1 MVRSLRLRVTVLASL
16 ATLVLMA
23 AAGAALVA
31 YQRNQLFATV
41 DAALD
46 ETVTEVEQTLDV
58 TFGRRFQ
65 PVRNRLPPLQDV
77 VFVVAA
83 SPRTLQLLD
92 ADGSVVVSS
101 GDFTGL
107 GPVVDAAAILADDG
121 AAIDDTVDTGDVRYR
136 VAFAVVDPANPKLL
150 VAGTSLL
157 DVDESLRSQR
167 RGLFVGVPALS
178 AIIGGLIWVV
188 LGRALT
194 PMEAIRREAA
204 EIGSEDLS
212 RRVPVPD
219 ASVELERLA
228 ETLNDMLARLD
239 RSAEQQRRFVADASH
254 ELRSPLAGL
263 RSQLEVNLAH
273 PETADLVDSEEAMLA
288 ETIRMQN
295 LVEDL
300 LVLARTARP
309 DARVPSTPVDL
320 DDIVLA
326 EAVRIHSGGVAVDT
340 AGVSGAQVAGDRGQL
355 ERVVR
360 NLADNAA
367 RHARSKVGFSLRET
381 GRVVEMVVVDDGPGV
396 PVAEAEAIFDRF
408 TRLSEARDRDSGGSG
423 LGLAI
428 CREIV
433 ERHGGSVSLDTA
445 HTAGAR
451 FVVRLPLPP
460 SAGG

>member
-1 MVRSLRLRVTVLASL
+1 MRSLRVRVTVLASL

-46 ETVTEVEQTLDV
+46 ETVTEVERTLDV

-65 PVRNRLPPLQDV
+65 PARNRLPPLQDV

-92 ADGSVVVSS
+92 ADGSVVAAS

-107 GPVVDAAAILADDG
+107 GPVVDAAGILADEG
-121 AAIDDTVDTGDVRYR
+121 AAIDDTVDTGEVRYR
-136 VAFAVVDPANPKLL
+136 VAFAVVDPDNPKLL

-167 RGLFVGVPALS
+167 RGLVVGVPALS

-194 PMEAIRREAA
+194 PVEAIRREAA

-212 RRVPVPD
+212 RRVPVPE
-219 ASVELERLA
+219 ASIELERLA
-228 ETLNDMLARLD
+228 QTLNGMLARLD
-239 RSAEQQRRFVADASH
+239 HSAEQQRRFVADASH

-273 PETADLVDSEEAMLA
+273 PETADVVDSEEAMLA
-288 ETIRMQN
+288 ETIRMQT

-309 DARVPSTPVDL
+309 DAKVPSTRVDL

-326 EAVRIHSGGVAVDT
+326 EAVRIHSRGVAVDT

-367 RHARSKVGFSLRET
+367 RHARSKVGFSLRESD
-381 GRVVEMVVVDDGPGV
+381 RFIELVVVDDGPGV
-396 PVAEAEAIFDRF
+396 PATEAEAIFDRF

-433 ERHGGSVSLDTA
+433 ERHGGSVALDSG
-445 HTAGAR
+445 HTHGAR
-451 FVVRLPLPP
+451 FVVRLPLPGVTL
-460 SAGG
+460 AR